1 MRRYNSTAWQIEFA
15 TLYTKL
21 FMLAAGLFIINILVV
36 NSLDSGNGIL
46 PNLYMIKLVLCLVLT
61 IVILIAFVFGI
72 MILLFDYNRCQ
83 LEHKIKVGLY
93 YHGYGNPLHLK
104 DGEYLPKIKVK
115 QLENDVYLLTVDC
128 SSVSAENLQ
137 KMPSIISSTL
147 NGKQA
152 QYAVTIVNTDTAY
165 NYVQFYIEDV
175 TVDKSFTFKSV
186 DEMKPKHP
194 TLIKIQRG
202 TNIDLTTS
210 GSMLVAGKT
219 RSGKTTGIIAMLI
232 QALSWGRDDYG
243 SNITI
248 IDPKC
253 AELSMLPHVVSV
265 DEDGEARSIL
275 QALKD
280 YEATIR
286 TRQAYLNQKSLEVGD
301 AVHWW
306 ECGMHP
312 SFLFIDEYV
321 ACRSMFPK
329 KAKADKGFDYF
340 LQNFDDILRRIV
352 TMGASAGSF
361 VIISIAEAS
370 VESAGLPNMLKSA
383 MTTKILFKP
392 TIDEGRLMWDSSKLG
407 SFPERVYNAG
417 DCWFSSTDGE
427 HDDVTF
433 AHFPIMDFPVYKE
446 LGNLLKNYYGESAD
460 GGSPQDGARPR

>member
-1 MRRYNSTAWQIEFA
+1 MRRYNSKAWRIEFA

-21 FMLAAGLFIINILVV
+21 FMLAAELFIINILVV
-36 NSLDSGNGIL
+36 NSLDSGNGIF
-46 PNLYMIKLVLCLVLT
+46 PNLYMFKLVLCLVLT

-72 MILLFDYNRCQ
+72 MILLFDYKRCQ

-128 SSVSAENLQ
+128 SSVSADNLQ

-152 QYAVTIVNTDTAY
+152 QYAVTIVNTDIAY
-165 NYVQFYIEDV
+165 NYVQFYIENV
-175 TVDKSFTFKSV
+175 TVDKSFTFKNV
-186 DEMKPKHP
+186 DEMKPTHP
-194 TLIKIQRG
+194 TKIKIQRG

-219 RSGKTTGIIAMLI
+219 RSGKTTGIIALLI
-232 QALSWGRDDYG
+232 QALSWGRDSYL
-243 SNITI
+243 SNVFI
-248 IDPKC
+248 IDPKR
-253 AELSMLPHVVSV
+253 AELSMLPHVITT
-265 DEDGEARSIL
+265 DEDGEARRILDSLKAFEAVIRKRQSIL
-275 QALKD
+275 
-280 YEATIR
+280 
-286 TRQAYLNQKSLEVGD
+286 NFKSLETGD
-301 AVHWW
+301 IWHWW
-306 ECGMHP
+306 ELGMHP

-321 ACRSMFPK
+321 ACRSLFPK
-329 KAKADKGFDYF
+329 KADKGSDYCLTTFDS
-340 LQNFDDILRRIV
+340 ILKRII
-352 TMGASAGSF
+352 TMGASAGCF

-370 VESAGLPNMLKSA
+370 VEEGGLPSMLRNA

-392 TIDEGRLMWDSSKLG
+392 TLTEGRLMWDSSKLE

-433 AHFPIMDFPVYKE
+433 AHFPIMDFPVYRE
-446 LGNLLKNYYGESAD
+446 LGILLKKYYGDSAD
-460 GGSPQDGARPR
+460 GGSPRDGARPK

>member
-1 MRRYNSTAWQIEFA
+1 MLRYSSKAWRIEFA
-15 TLYTKL
+15 APHAKL

-46 PNLYMIKLVLCLVLT
+46 PNLYMVKLGLCLVLT
-61 IVILIAFVFGI
+61 IVILIAFVFGVL
-72 MILLFDYNRCQ
+72 ILLFDYKRCQ

-165 NYVQFYIEDV
+165 NYVQFYIENV
-175 TVDKSFTFKSV
+175 TVDKSFTFKNV
-186 DEMKPKHP
+186 DEMKPPHP
-194 TLIKIQRG
+194 TKIRIQKG

-232 QALSWGRDDYG
+232 QALMWGRDGYG
-243 SNITI
+243 SKITI
-248 IDPKC
+248 IDPKR
-253 AELSMLPHVVSV
+253 AELSMLPFVVSV
-265 DEDGEARSIL
+265 DDDGEARSIL

-280 YEATIR
+280 FEATIKI
-286 TRQAYLNQKSLEVGD
+286 RQAYLNKNLLKVGD
-301 AVHWW
+301 AIHWW
-306 ECGMHP
+306 ELGMHP

-321 ACRSMFPK
+321 ACRSLFPK
-329 KAKADKGFDYF
+329 KADKGSDYCLMTFD
-340 LQNFDDILRRIV
+340 NILKRIV
-352 TMGASAGSF
+352 TMGASAGCF

-370 VESAGLPNMLKSA
+370 VEEGGLPSMLRNA

-392 TIDEGRLMWDSSKLG
+392 SLTEGRLIWDSSKLDN
-407 SFPERVYNAG
+407 FPERVYNAG

-433 AHFPIMDFPVYKE
+433 AHFPIMDFQVYRE
-446 LGNLLKNYYGESAD
+446 LGNLLKKYYDESAD
-460 GGSPQDGARPR
+460 GGSPQDGARPE

>member
-1 MRRYNSTAWQIEFA
+1 MRRYNTKAWRIEFA
-15 TLYTKL
+15 TPVTKL
-21 FMLAAGLFIINILVV
+21 
-36 NSLDSGNGIL
+36 
-46 PNLYMIKLVLCLVLT
+46 C
-61 IVILIAFVFGI
+61 FVFGALCFLSAPI
-72 MILLFDYNRCQ
+72 MLFSNNKIVEKVFFILYIVSFLTLLGLLF
-83 LEHKIKVGLY
+83 LKATESTAIKLKQKVKLGLFY
-93 YHGYGNPLHLK
+93 YPNGNPLKLK

-115 QLENDVYLLTVDC
+115 ELENNKFLLTIKC
-128 SSVSAENLQ
+128 TSISAEALN
-137 KMPSIISSTL
+137 KMPQIISSTL

-152 QYAVTIVNTDTAY
+152 KYAVTVVNTDVAY
-165 NYVQFYIEDV
+165 NDVKFYIEDV
-175 TVDKSFTFKSV
+175 TVDKSFYFNKV
-186 DEMKPKHP
+186 IEMKPPHP
-194 TLIKIQRG
+194 TIIKIQKG

-248 IDPKC
+248 IDPKR

-280 YEATIR
+280 FEATIR
-286 TRQAYLNQKSLEVGD
+286 MRQAYLNQKSLEVGD
-301 AVHWW
+301 AIHWW
-306 ECGMHP
+306 DCGMHP

-321 ACRSMFPK
+321 SCRSMFPK

-340 LQNFDDILRRIV
+340 LQKFDDILRRIV
-352 TMGASAGSF
+352 TMGASAGCF

-392 TIDEGRLMWDSSKLG
+392 TIDEGRLIWDSSKLDN
-407 SFPERVYNAG
+407 FPERVYTAG

-446 LGNLLKNYYGESAD
+446 LGNLLKSYYGDSAD

>member
-1 MRRYNSTAWQIEFA
+1 MRRYNSKAWRIEFA
-15 TLYTKL
+15 APYVKL
-21 FMLAAGLFIINILVV
+21 FLLAAGLFIINILVV

-46 PNLYMIKLVLCLVLT
+46 PNLYMFKLVLCLVLT
-61 IVILIAFVFGI
+61 IVILTAFVFGI
-72 MILLFDYNRCQ
+72 MILLFDYKRCQ

-194 TLIKIQRG
+194 TLIKIQNG

-219 RSGKTTGIIAMLI
+219 RSGKTTGIISMLI
-232 QALSWGRDDYG
+232 QALMWGRDGYG

-306 ECGMHP
+306 ELGMHP

-321 ACRSMFPK
+321 ACRTLLPK
-329 KAKADKGFDYF
+329 KAEKGSDYCLTTFDN
-340 LQNFDDILRRIV
+340 LLKIAL
-352 TMGASAGSF
+352 TMGASSGSF
-361 VIISIAEAS
+361 VIISIPEAS
-370 VESAGLPNMLKSA
+370 VDSAGLPTMLKNA

-392 TIDEGRLMWDSSKLG
+392 TIDEGRLIWDSSKLE
-407 SFPERVYNAG
+407 SFQRVYNAG

-433 AHFPIMDFPVYKE
+433 AHFPHMTFKVYKE
-446 LGNLLKNYYGESAD
+446 LGNLLKKYYGDSAD
-460 GGSPQDGARPR
+460 GGSPRDGARPQ

>member
-1 MRRYNSTAWQIEFA
+1 MKKKYNSKALRLEFA
-15 TLYTKL
+15 APTTKAIIVLITLHVFSSIIMMLSNGIALYISRYTFIASMFLMAVLIIIKSKESQKAKIKHKVKL
-21 FMLAAGLFIINILVV
+21 GLF
-36 NSLDSGNGIL
+36 
-46 PNLYMIKLVLCLVLT
+46 
-61 IVILIAFVFGI
+61 
-72 MILLFDYNRCQ
+72 
-83 LEHKIKVGLY
+83 
-93 YHGYGNPLHLK
+93 YHSNGNPLHFQN
-104 DGEYLPKIKVK
+104 GEYLPRIKVK
-115 QLENDVYLLTVDC
+115 QLENDVFLLSIDC

-137 KMPSIISSTL
+137 KMPSIISSSL

-165 NYVQFYIEDV
+165 NNVKFYVENV
-175 TVDKSFTFKSV
+175 TVDKSYTFKNV
-186 DEMKPKHP
+186 NEMKPPHP
-194 TLIKIQRG
+194 TIIKIQKG

-248 IDPKC
+248 IDPKR

-280 YEATIR
+280 FEATIR
-286 TRQAYLNQKSLEVGD
+286 MRQAYLNQKSLEVGD
-301 AVHWW
+301 AIHWW
-306 ECGMHP
+306 DCGMHP

-321 ACRSMFPK
+321 SCRSMFPK

-352 TMGASAGSF
+352 TMGASAGCF

-392 TIDEGRLMWDSSKLG
+392 TIDEGRLIWDSSKLDN
-407 SFPERVYNAG
+407 FPERVYNAG
-417 DCWFSSTDGE
+417 DCWFSSSDGE

-433 AHFPIMDFPVYKE
+433 AHFPLMDFPVYKE
-446 LGNLLKNYYGESAD
+446 LGNLLKRYYGESAD
-460 GGSPQDGARPR
+460 GGSPQGGARP

>member
-1 MRRYNSTAWQIEFA
+1 MRRYNSTAWRIEFA

-21 FMLAAGLFIINILVV
+21 LMLAAGLFIINILVV

-46 PNLYMIKLVLCLVLT
+46 PNLYMFKLVLCLVLT

-72 MILLFDYNRCQ
+72 MILLFDYKRCQ

-128 SSVSAENLQ
+128 SSVSADNLQ

-152 QYAVTIVNTDTAY
+152 QYAVTIVNTDIAY
-165 NYVQFYIEDV
+165 NCVQFYIENV
-175 TVDKSFTFKSV
+175 TVDKSFTFKNV
-186 DEMKPKHP
+186 NEMKPPHP
-194 TLIKIQRG
+194 TKIKIQRV

-210 GSMLVAGKT
+210 GSMLVCGKT
-219 RSGKTTGIIAMLI
+219 RSGKTTATIAILI
-232 QALSWGRDDYG
+232 QALMWGRDGYG

-306 ECGMHP
+306 ELGMHP

-321 ACRSMFPK
+321 ACRSLFPK
-329 KAKADKGFDYF
+329 KVEKNSDYCLTTFDNT
-340 LQNFDDILRRIV
+340 LKRVV
-352 TMGASAGSF
+352 TMGASAGCF

-370 VESAGLPNMLKSA
+370 VEEGGLPSMLRNA

-392 TIDEGRLMWDSSKLG
+392 TLTEGRLMWNSSKID
-407 SFPERVYNAG
+407 SFPERVYSAG

-433 AHFPIMDFPVYKE
+433 AHFPHMTFKVYKE
-446 LGNLLKNYYGESAD
+446 LGNLLKKYYGESAD

>member
-1 MRRYNSTAWQIEFA
+1 MRRYNSKSWQIEFA
-15 TLYTKL
+15 ALHVKL
-21 FMLAAGLFIINILVV
+21 FLLAAGLLIINILVV
-36 NSLDSGNGIL
+36 NSLNSGNDIL
-46 PNLYMIKLVLCLVLT
+46 PNFYMFKLTLCLVLT
-61 IVILIAFVFGI
+61 VVILIASVIGVL
-72 MILLFDYNRCQ
+72 ILLFDYKRCQ

-115 QLENDVYLLTVDC
+115 QLENDVYLLSVDC

-165 NYVQFYIEDV
+165 NYVQFYIENV
-175 TVDKSFTFKSV
+175 TVDKSFTFKNV
-186 DEMKPKHP
+186 DEMKPPHP
-194 TLIKIQRG
+194 TKIRIQKG

-210 GSMLVAGKT
+210 GSILAAGKT
-219 RSGKTTGIIAMLI
+219 RSGKTTSIIAILI
-232 QALSWGRDDYG
+232 EALSWGRDDYG

-248 IDPKC
+248 IDPKR
-253 AELSMLPHVVSV
+253 AELSMLPNVVSV

-280 YEATIR
+280 FETTIR

-301 AVHWW
+301 AIHWW
-306 ECGMHP
+306 DCGMHP

-321 ACRSMFPK
+321 SCRSLFPK
-329 KAKADKGFDYF
+329 KADKGSDYCLTTFD
-340 LQNFDDILRRIV
+340 NILKRIV
-352 TMGASAGSF
+352 TMGASAGCF

-370 VESAGLPNMLKSA
+370 VEEGGLSSMLRNA

-392 TIDEGRLMWDSSKLG
+392 TLTEGRLMWDSSKLEN
-407 SFPERVYNAG
+407 FPERVYNAG

-433 AHFPIMDFPVYKE
+433 AHFPIMVFPVYKE
-446 LGNLLKNYYGESAD
+446 LGNLIKKYYGDSAD
-460 GGSPQDGARPR
+460 GGSPQDGARPE